1 MKLFIVGH
9 RGWIGNKYI
18 EECKKRDIKYYVSK
32 HRADTHR
39 ILDDIKNSGAT
50 HVISCIGRTHGIRN
64 GVKYG
69 TIDYLQHNDRLYE
82 NINDNLYAP
91 LNMALFCQDNGIH
104 YSYIGTG
111 CIFSYDSRHKLSDSC
126 GYKET
131 DNPNFKG
138 SNYSIVKGFTDRIMR
153 KLKILNLRIRM
164 PITDEV
170 HPRNFITKIT
180 KYEKIC
186 SIPNSMS
193 VLPEL
198 IPLSIEMMKNN
209 EIGTFNFT
217 NPGVIS
223 HNEILEMYRYIVD
236 NTFKW
241 KNFTI
246 EEQDKILLSK
256 RSNNY
261 LDTKKLESK
270 YKVRSIK
277 EAVYDI
283 LVSMKNNI

>member
-1 MKLFIVGH
+1 
-9 RGWIGNKYI
+9 
-18 EECKKRDIKYYVSK
+18 
-32 HRADTHR
+32 
-39 ILDDIKNSGAT
+39 
-50 HVISCIGRTHGIRN
+50 
-64 GVKYG
+64 
-69 TIDYLQHNDRLYE
+69 
-82 NINDNLYAP
+82 
-91 LNMALFCQDNGIH
+91 
-104 YSYIGTG
+104 
-111 CIFSYDSRHKLSDSC
+111 
-126 GYKET
+126 
-131 DNPNFKG
+131 
-138 SNYSIVKGFTDRIMR
+138 
-153 KLKILNLRIRM
+153 M

-246 EEQDKILLSK
+246 EE
-256 RSNNY
+256 
-261 LDTKKLESK
+261 
-270 YKVRSIK
+270 
-277 EAVYDI
+277 
-283 LVSMKNNI
+283 